1 MAKRHDISAEYARQL
16 LDYDPETG
24 ILTWKARTPD
34 MFKDGMRRDAEQEC
48 RRWNS
53 KHAGKV
59 AGGLHPRGYLT
70 IAIEGVR
77 YAQHRICWLIETGNW
92 PKDGLDHK
100 NGIRSNNQF
109 KELREATDAQNQQN
123 QKLRIDSTSGFRGVS
138 WHKKASKWTAY
149 IHIDGNKKYLGLY
162 TDKESAYAAYL
173 LAKSKFHTFQPI
185 PRD

>member
-16 LDYDPETG
+16 LDYDPEAG
-24 ILTWKARTPD
+24 VLTWKARTPD
-34 MFKDGMRRDAEQEC
+34 MFDDGKKRNAEQKC
-48 RRWNS
+48 HCWNN

-92 PKDGLDHK
+92 PQDALDHQ
-100 NGIRSNNQF
+100 NGVRSNNRF

-123 QKLRIDSTSGFRGVS
+123 QKRRVDNTSGFRGVS
-138 WHKKASKWTAY
+138 WNKNASKWSAY
-149 IHIDGNKKYLGLY
+149 INVGGIRKYLGLY
-162 TDKESAYAAYL
+162 PDKETAYAAYL
-173 LAKSKFHTFQPI
+173 VAKSRFHTFQPI